1 MNTIPRI
8 DFGLLAVLVAI
19 EEAGSVSVAAGRL
32 NLSQPAVSH
41 SLKRLRLLTGNQLFT
56 RVRGRMVPTARCSE
70 LVPEARRLVLDAT
83 RLLSP
88 KVFDPIDCH
97 YMFRFAVTDYSMV
110 ACLQPLQAVQ
120 SRILPNSRLSAI
132 WSNTRI
138 YDALVNNIVDFTF
151 TGDLQNAQ
159 LGHDVIAHK
168 IFTEDYIGVMRREH
182 PLAEQV
188 NEQKLTTKQWS
199 AFPHVT
205 FSTQTTTPSSVDK
218 TLAENGFHRDVVV
231 SCVSHAF
238 NLSVVAGSD
247 QLYALP
253 SRLVSMVD
261 RERLVTFALPINT
274 SPFPI
279 YVVYGRRVDSV
290 PVLAFMRDMIL
301 ETLKEE

>member
-8 DFGLLAVLVAI
+8 EFGLLAVLVAI
-19 EEAGSVSVAAGRL
+19 EEAGTVSGAAGRL

-41 SLKRLRLLTGNQLFT
+41 ALKRLRILTGNQLFT
-56 RVRGRMVPTARCSE
+56 RVQGRMVPTARCSE

-88 KVFDPIDCH
+88 EVFDPIECH
-97 YMFRFAVTDYSMV
+97 YMFRFAVNEYSMMT
-110 ACLQPLQAVQ
+110 CLQPLLAVQ
-120 SRILPNSRLSAI
+120 SRVLPNSKLSAI
-132 WSNTRI
+132 WSNNRV
-138 YDALVNNIVDFTF
+138 YDALVNNIIDFSF
-151 TGDLQNAQ
+151 SGDIQNAQ
-159 LGHDVIAHK
+159 LGHDVIAYK
-168 IFTEDYIGVMRREH
+168 IFSESYVGVMRREH

-188 NEQKLTTKQWS
+188 KEQKLTTRQWA

-205 FSTQTTTPSSVDK
+205 FSTQSTTPSSVDK
-218 TLAENGFHRDVVV
+218 MLAENGLHRNTVV
-231 SCVSHAF
+231 SSESHAF

-261 RERLVTFALPINT
+261 QERLVTFSLPLKTIT
-274 SPFPI
+274 FPF
-279 YVVYGRRVDSV
+279 YVICAKRVNSV
-290 PVLAFMRDMIL
+290 PALEFMRDLIL